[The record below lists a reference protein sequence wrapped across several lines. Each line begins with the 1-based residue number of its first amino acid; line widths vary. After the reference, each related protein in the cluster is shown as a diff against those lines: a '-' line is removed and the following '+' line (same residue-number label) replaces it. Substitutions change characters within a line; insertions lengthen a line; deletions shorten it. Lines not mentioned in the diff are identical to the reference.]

1 MRLPMG
7 QTACYIC
14 LHIQRLKQMKMKDM
28 CLDDRPREKMIR
40 NGAASL
46 SNAELIAILLRTGTG
61 RNNAVETARL
71 LLKMA
76 EGKLRN
82 LFSMSLDRICTID
95 GIGMSKAVAI
105 AAAMELGRRSA
116 EEDSSIEKVSVTSP
130 AIAYRKMLPHMKGL
144 HHEECWI
151 LYLNRANY
159 VIGTE
164 KASSGGLDSTTVDVK
179 LIAKKAIEKLASGII
194 LLHNHPSGNPRP
206 GSADINLTQKLKK
219 ALDFF
224 DISLVDH
231 IVVCD
236 DRYYSFADENVASV

>member
-1 MRLPMG
+1 
-7 QTACYIC
+7 
-14 LHIQRLKQMKMKDM
+14 MKMKDM
-28 CLDDRPREKMIR
+28 SLDDRPREKMCAK
-40 NGAASL
+40 GAAAL

-61 RNNAVETARL
+61 KNNAVETARL

-82 LFSMSLDRICTID
+82 LSSMPLDRICAVD
-95 GIGMSKAVAI
+95 GIGRSKAVAI
-105 AAAMELGRRSA
+105 AAAMELGKRSS
-116 EEDSSIEKVSVTSP
+116 EEESSIEKVSITSP
-130 AIAYRKMLPHMKGL
+130 EIAYRKMLPRLKGL

-164 KASSGGLDSTTVDVK
+164 RASSGGLDSTTVDVK
-179 LIAKKAIEKLASGII
+179 MIARRALEKLASGII
-194 LLHNHPSGNPRP
+194 MLHNHPSGNPMP
-206 GSADINLTQKLKK
+206 GSADINLTGKLKK

-236 DRYYSFADENVASV
+236 DRYYSFADESVTPGRTHLSEMDPQA